1 MVTKRI
7 VYSRQGSRTLAHIP
21 TNESKRIIAKIEQY
35 AGDPRS
41 QAKNVVKL
49 QGRPGYRLRVG
60 DWRIIFDEDDKVLDF
75 ERIASRGSIY

>member
-1 MVTKRI
+1 MVAKRV
-7 VYSRQGSRTLAHIP
+7 VYSRQASRTLARIP

-35 AGDPRS
+35 AGDPSS

-60 DWRIIFDEDDKVLDF
+60 DWRVIFDEDDKVLDV
-75 ERIASRGSIY
+75 EKIASRGNVY